1 MVKKVLALIF
11 AITFSFTVMSSANAA
26 YAADTTGGNDN
37 KDNDIAADT
46 ATDDDD
52 DMEWGWIGLL
62 GLAGLMG
69 MKRRDDRKD

>member
-1 MVKKVLALIF
+1 MKKVLALIF
-11 AITFSFTVMSSANAA
+11 ALMFSFTVFSSANAA
-26 YAADTTGGNDN
+26 YAADTNGGNDN
-37 KDNDIAADT
+37 NNDVAADT
-46 ATDDDD
+46 ATDDDDD

>member
-1 MVKKVLALIF
+1 MMKKVLALIF
-11 AITFSFTVMSSANAA
+11 ALTFSFTVFSSANST
-26 YAADTTGGNDN
+26 YAANTTDGNDN
-37 KDNDIAADT
+37 NNDLAADT

-69 MKRRDDRKD
+69 LRRRDDRKD